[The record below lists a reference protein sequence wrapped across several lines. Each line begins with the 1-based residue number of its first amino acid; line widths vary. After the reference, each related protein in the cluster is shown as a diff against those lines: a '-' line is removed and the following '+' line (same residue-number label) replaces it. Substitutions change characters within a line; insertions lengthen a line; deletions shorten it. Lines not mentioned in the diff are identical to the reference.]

1 MYNSLRQT
9 KNLPSQILNR
19 RFSIL
24 MWEVVIM
31 GLIVLVAI
39 IIK

>member
-9 KNLPSQILNR
+9 KNLPSQILDR
-19 RFSIL
+19 KFSTL
-24 MWEVVIM
+24 MWEVAVM
-31 GLIVLVAI
+31 GLILLVAI